1 MRPRIL
7 YDHPCNPERAMSVV
21 IPSLLRP
28 CLLACAAMLLAAAPA
43 SAQLGGW
50 VKKKMAERVVDRA
63 DKAVDQVAPTSGP
76 GTAFTAEELDR
87 VLASLEL
94 AAAARGRADSLSK
107 VADPLQKRVGEIHR
121 SRSDEINAYNKA
133 KIKLSECRRDFVN
146 SKSKVDDAKNKAALE
161 KLMPVL
167 HADPEK
173 ARQFGQEGAQMQR
186 AVHEAV
192 TRGDDAAAN
201 RLQAAYYKKWG
212 LEVAPI
218 VSEADLARACG
229 GPPAASPVLAERDSL
244 QRIIADLED
253 RRRAAQAAAQ
263 DSARIRSGLPQQQYF
278 VMAERVERWHAIAV
292 KNERGPRFWTDE
304 ENALFEARRAR
315 IERVFARRG

>member
-1 MRPRIL
+1 M
-7 YDHPCNPERAMSVV
+7 NAT
-21 IPSLLRP
+21 LRSAR
-28 CLLACAAMLLAAAPA
+28 LRRNVLAALAALAIGAAPA

-50 VKKKMAERVVDRA
+50 VKKKVAERVADRA
-63 DKAVDQVAPTSGP
+63 DQAVEKVAPT
-76 GTAFTAEELDR
+76 TALGAPFTADDLDR
-87 VLASLEL
+87 VLRSLEL
-94 AAAARGRADSLSK
+94 AAAARGRADSLTRL
-107 VADPLQKRVGEIHR
+107 AEPLQKRVSEIHQ

-133 KIKLSECRRDFVN
+133 KIKLSECRGDFVK

-161 KLMPVL
+161 KLMPIL

-192 TRGDDAAAN
+192 TRGDEAEAN

-212 LEVAPI
+212 LDVAPI
-218 VSEADLARACG
+218 VSEADIARQCG
-229 GPPAASPVLAERDSL
+229 GPPAVPPVVAERDSL
-244 QRIIADLED
+244 QHRVADLET

-263 DSARIRSGLPQQQYF
+263 DSARISSGLPQQQYF

-292 KNERGPRFWTDE
+292 KNERGPKFWTDE

-315 IERVFARRG
+315 IERVFARRR